1 MDYAKALTFITEDP
15 RWKEK
20 IAIGGGVALISILL
34 SFILIGVIGFLII
47 SGYAV
52 RLLQNVRDG
61 KTHPLPEWDAWGDDL
76 VRLQVPSRQLG
87 VVAAGHHLHHPSTIG
102 GMLTEGGGSAE
113 TVGGIIVFCATCLVS
128 LYSLFVALVSPG
140 FTIGFATDERIG
152 SGLQFTKIWN
162 WTQQN
167 IGQVVIAVIV
177 IIVAGI
183 AISLVG
189 SIAGALLCLVGLV
202 VTLPLIMLI
211 TTIYQFHIY
220 GQLAYAFPYDGGD
233 RLPVVPPTDWTPD
246 AGDLAVTPAVP
257 ETPVQPETP
266 AAPEAEEPSSDAT
279 AEGAPESTPDSD
291 ETEQPP
297 AAQARRPPAS
307 TPHNH

>member
-76 VRLQVPSRQLG
+76 VRGFKFL
-87 VVAAGHHLHHPSTIG
+87 VVSLVWSLPAIIFTIPSTIG

-128 LYSLFVALVSPG
+128 LSSLFVALVSPG

-297 AAQARRPPAS
+297 AAQA
-307 TPHNH
+307 

>member
-76 VRLQVPSRQLG
+76 VRGFKFL
-87 VVAAGHHLHHPSTIG
+87 VVSLVWSLPAIIFTIPSTIG

-167 IGQVVIAVIV
+167 IPVVSRHRDHRRQYSHFTRGIVRLAVSRRLGRHPAAHHADHHDLPV
-177 IIVAGI
+177 PHLWA
-183 AISLVG
+183 
-189 SIAGALLCLVGLV
+189 VGLCV
-202 VTLPLIMLI
+202 
-211 TTIYQFHIY
+211 
-220 GQLAYAFPYDGGD
+220 
-233 RLPVVPPTDWTPD
+233 PV
-246 AGDLAVTPAVP
+246 
-257 ETPVQPETP
+257 
-266 AAPEAEEPSSDAT
+266 
-279 AEGAPESTPDSD
+279 
-291 ETEQPP
+291 
-297 AAQARRPPAS
+297 
-307 TPHNH
+307 

>member
-76 VRLQVPSRQLG
+76 VRG
-87 VVAAGHHLHHPSTIG
+87 FKFFVVSLVWSLPAIIFTIPSTIG

-113 TVGGIIVFCATCLVS
+113 SVGAIIVFCATCLVS

-140 FTIGFATDERIG
+140 FTIGFATDERVS
-152 SGLQFTKIWN
+152 SGLQITKIWN

-177 IIVAGI
+177 VIVAGL

-189 SIAGALLCLVGLV
+189 SIAGALLCLVGLI
-202 VTLPLIMLI
+202 VTLPLVMLI

-233 RLPVVPPTDWTPD
+233 RLPVAPPTDWTPD
-246 AGDLAVTPAVP
+246 ATDLTVTPA
-257 ETPVQPETP
+257 QPETP
-266 AAPEAEEPSSDAT
+266 AEPEAQEPSGEAA
-279 AEGAPESTPDSD
+279 AESD
-291 ETEQPP
+291 ETTQPP
-297 AAQARRPPAS
+297 ATQA
-307 TPHNH
+307 

>member
-76 VRLQVPSRQLG
+76 VRGFKFL
-87 VVAAGHHLHHPSTIG
+87 VVSLVWSLPAIIFTIPSTIG
-102 GMLTEGGGSAE
+102 GMMTEGGGSAE

-140 FTIGFATDERIG
+140 FTIGFSTDERIG

-177 IIVAGI
+177 IIVAGL

-246 AGDLAVTPAVP
+246 ATDLAVTPAAP
-257 ETPVQPETP
+257 ETPVQP

-297 AAQARRPPAS
+297 AAQA
-307 TPHNH
+307 

>member
-20 IAIGGGVALISILL
+20 IAIGGGVVLVSMLL
-34 SFILIGVIGFLII
+34 SFILIGVIGFLIL
-47 SGYAV
+47 SGYGV

-76 VRLQVPSRQLG
+76 IRGFKFL
-87 VVAAGHHLHHPSTIG
+87 VVSLVWSLPAIIFTIPSTIG
-102 GMLTEGGGSAE
+102 GMLTESGGSAE
-113 TVGGIIVFCATCLVS
+113 AVGGIIVFCATCLVS

-177 IIVAGI
+177 VVVATI

-202 VTLPLIMLI
+202 VTLPLAILI
-211 TTIYQFHIY
+211 TALYQYHIY
-220 GQLAYAFPYDGGD
+220 GQLAYAFPYNGGD
-233 RLPVVPPTDWTPD
+233 RVPVVPPTDWTPD
-246 AGDLAVTPAVP
+246 ATDLAVTPAEP
-257 ETPVQPETP
+257 EMPFQPETP
-266 AAPEAEEPSSDAT
+266 AAPESQEPSSDAT
-279 AEGAPESTPDSD
+279 AESAPESD

-297 AAQARRPPAS
+297 AAQA
-307 TPHNH
+307 

>member
-76 VRLQVPSRQLG
+76 VRGFKFL
-87 VVAAGHHLHHPSTIG
+87 VVSLVWSLPAIIFTIPSTIG

-297 AAQARRPPAS
+297 AA
-307 TPHNH
+307 